1 MWDYS
6 EKVKDH
12 FFHPRNVGEIEN
24 PEAWAEVGSLACGDA
39 LRLMLRIDEN
49 GRIVDAK
56 FKTFG
61 CGSAIASSS
70 ALTEMIIG
78 RTVDEASKITN
89 QDIAEFLDGLP
100 EEKMHC
106 SVMGMEALEKAL
118 ARYRGL
124 EAPGEEEEE
133 GFRIVCKCFG
143 VTDGKIKRV
152 VRENRLTKPE
162 QVTHYCKAGGGCG
175 SCIPQIEDLIAEVWE
190 EEGMREVEE
199 KAPRAPKLTNIEKMK
214 LVMRTID
221 EEIRPALQKDGGD
234 IELID
239 IENNKVLVAL
249 RGNCSACK
257 VAEFTLSLFVQQKL
271 REMVSDDLVV
281 EEVQE

>member
-12 FFHPRNVGEIEN
+12 FFNPRNVGMIED
-24 PEAWAEVGSLACGDA
+24 PDAWAEVGSLACGDA
-39 LRLMLRIDEN
+39 LRLMLKIDED
-49 GRIVDAK
+49 GRITDAK

-78 RTVDEASKITN
+78 KTVEEASRITN
-89 QDIAEFLDGLP
+89 QDIAAYLDGLP

-118 ARYRGL
+118 ARFRGDDAPEEDEDEGYRL
-124 EAPGEEEEE
+124 
-133 GFRIVCKCFG
+133 VCQCFG
-143 VTDGKIKRV
+143 VTDAKIKRV
-152 VRENRLTKPE
+152 VRQNRLTKAE
-162 QVTHYCKAGGGCG
+162 QVTHYCKAGGGCA
-175 SCIPQIEDLIAEVWE
+175 SCIPKIEDLIEEVWQE
-190 EEGMREVEE
+190 EEMREDKVEPSR
-199 KAPRAPKLTNIEKMK
+199 KGPMTNIEKMK

-221 EEIRPALQKDGGD
+221 EEIRPALQADGGD
-234 IELID
+234 IDLVD
-239 IENNKVLVAL
+239 VDGNKVLVSL
-249 RGNCSACK
+249 RGNCAACK

-281 EEVQE
+281 EEVPV

>member
-6 EKVKDH
+6 DKVKDH
-12 FFHPRNVGEIEN
+12 FFNPRNVGEISN
-24 PEAWAEVGSLACGDA
+24 PDAWAEVGSLACGDA
-39 LRLMLRIDEN
+39 LKLMLRIGAD
-49 GRIVDAK
+49 GRIIDAK

-78 RTVDEASKITN
+78 KTVEEASKVSN

-118 ARYRGL
+118 ARYRG
-124 EAPGEEEEE
+124 ERVPEDDEEE
-133 GFRIVCKCFG
+133 GYRIVCHCFG
-143 VTDGKIKRV
+143 VTDAKIKRV
-152 VRENRLTKPE
+152 VRENRLTKAE
-162 QVTHYCKAGGGCG
+162 QVTYYSKAGGGCG
-175 SCIPQIEDLIAEVWE
+175 SCIPEIEDLIAEVWQ
-190 EEGMREVEE
+190 EEGMSEE
-199 KAPRAPKLTNIEKMK
+199 PVKAAKPAKMTNIEKMK
-214 LVMRTID
+214 LIMQTID
-221 EEIRPALQKDGGD
+221 EEIRPTLQKDGGD

-239 IENNKVLVAL
+239 IDGSNVLVSL
-249 RGNCSACK
+249 RGNCASCK

-271 REMVSDDLVV
+271 REMVSDDIVV
-281 EEVQE
+281 EEVPE